1 MTARTDEIETA
12 MLAEFKAHDIEDTPA
27 NRHAFLEGL
36 RDAWNEPFLD
46 ELAAFPKGAF
56 KDRVDSC
63 SSAFNNLRKIV
74 ELLKDQEDE
83 TEVYEERVQ
92 ISPV

>member
-36 RDAWNEPFLD
+36 RDAWNEPEEGLD
-46 ELAAFPKGAF
+46 FMQAIEKTMYMLALEGMLFTLELQ
-56 KDRVDSC
+56 R
-63 SSAFNNLRKIV
+63 
-74 ELLKDQEDE
+74 
-83 TEVYEERVQ
+83 
-92 ISPV
+92 